1 MQKGVL
7 KTFIN
12 VLLVLILTSCAS
24 KFVKLQKKGTNDE
37 KYKAAVEY
45 YKQKDYYR
53 ASLLFEELI
62 PILKGAADSEMAQFY
77 NAYCTYH
84 QKQYETSAFKFKAFY
99 EVYARSPF
107 AEEANYMYVLSL
119 YKDSPSAN
127 LDQTNTVTAIEALQN
142 FVNSYPKSTYSPQIT
157 NLITELRRKL
167 ETKAYDK
174 AKLYYKT
181 SGVSLANYKAAV
193 IAVTNFERDFPD
205 SDYNEELFAL
215 KVQSQYELAI
225 NSFETKEKERF
236 QDVMKFYEEFIDKYP
251 NSKSIKGIEKHYTNS
266 EIQLK
271 RIAKEEEEKKKAL
284 ADKKLPVNKQ

>member
-12 VLLVLILTSCAS
+12 VLLVLVLTSCAS
-24 KFVKLQKKGTNDE
+24 KFVKLQKKGTNEE

-45 YKQKDYYR
+45 YKEKDYYR

-62 PILKGAADSEMAQFY
+62 PIMKGAADSEMAQFY
-77 NAYCTYH
+77 NAYCNYY

-127 LDQTNTVTAIEALQN
+127 LDQTNTLTAIEALQN
-142 FVNSYPKSTYSPQIT
+142 FVNSYPKSTYSPQIS
-157 NLITELRRKL
+157 NLIKELRLKL

-181 SGVSLANYKAAV
+181 SGGVNLQNYKAAV
-193 IAVTNFERDFPD
+193 IAIQNFERDFPD
-205 SDYNEELFAL
+205 SDYNEELLAL
-215 KVQSQYELAI
+215 KVRSQHDLAI

-251 NSKSIKGIEKHYTNS
+251 NSKYISGIEKNYSNS
-266 EIQLK
+266 ETQLK

-284 ADKKLPVNKQ
+284 ANKK